1 MAGADTSSTACNR
14 AICLQVLTKRGKRL
28 QKHYTVFLC
37 ALQGSKEAYVPQLNE
52 EHSEWRW
59 FPIEELRART
69 DVHPVVHRLLHAH
82 WESVQPMLQKEGED
96 V

>member
-1 MAGADTSSTACNR
+1 M
-14 AICLQVLTKRGKRL
+14 LTKRGKRL

-37 ALQGSKEAYVPQLNE
+37 ALQGSKEAFVPQLNE

-59 FPIEELRART
+59 FQIEELRART

-82 WESVQPMLQKEGED
+82 WESVQPMLQEEGEA